1 MNKIEN
7 ITEYLGG
14 IVVGI
19 RYRANFSI
27 EDSLGEIVDKILYG
41 KKSYFNPKKFPL
53 VRNNGNEKILYNNET
68 GDKLTINNSN
78 IILDIV
84 FSDIFKKENYSEL
97 LERFN
102 NEIIDG
108 IMRTYKI
115 TEINRLG
122 LIHRYVFPEKEL
134 AKNFIDKTIGK
145 TLEGVNDI
153 NLTFSKK
160 FPVSEALVK
169 KEIFDYTNVIF
180 NVIKKANEDNLIL
193 SVDYQKYFDPFL
205 SSSSELKFDNYI
217 KSMTDFNSKSYL
229 NWLNQNYVLDGKK

>member
-1 MNKIEN
+1 M
-7 ITEYLGG
+7 
-14 IVVGI
+14 
-19 RYRANFSI
+19 
-27 EDSLGEIVDKILYG
+27 
-41 KKSYFNPKKFPL
+41 
-53 VRNNGNEKILYNNET
+53 RNNGSEKILYNNET

-84 FSDIFKKENYSEL
+84 FGDIFKKEDYGEL

-102 NEIIDG
+102 SEIIDG

-193 SVDYQKYFDPFL
+193 SVDYQKYFDPYL